1 MDNHLTYTFRVR
13 LRIGLTIGAGLQ
25 SEPFQPIGTPATPA
39 PPTLTDQETAGSIGA
54 VSLTWPEVDANGP
67 GPVRYTVLK
76 QQLSDAPVH
85 EHPDPRLRQ
94 HQPDVRRQAYSY
106 SVVATNDNGKGVS
119 SAPGPATQWRAT
131 GKPASWGAWSV
142 LPTGSNNQARASFSV
157 PPSRGAESLV
167 RIYVDGTK
175 VQQVAATGK
184 TDQLFD
190 VPNNLTSHSV
200 MLEVCNEELACS
212 QSAAQPVQT
221 YGPLVTAHIHSIT
234 PTVDVTRISWTI
246 EVDSNGDEAT
256 LTVTSDQGRNETFT
270 VPVGVSTVTTQAVQL
285 DFQQTENVTV
295 TLSDGSPAR
304 GPVSATSSATTEP
317 PPPPA
322 LTLIKGAACND
333 DPAMGLPKC
342 DTGTCRAPTARTR
355 PVPCSYIDVQNCTRG
370 RRVFCSFDG
379 SPYYYGRLQ
388 LQRPDTDQLLLRQGR
403 TRSDGPS
410 APTATS
416 PAEATPLIWCHPLER
431 NRV

>member
-1 MDNHLTYTFRVR
+1 M
-13 LRIGLTIGAGLQ
+13 
-25 SEPFQPIGTPATPA
+25 
-39 PPTLTDQETAGSIGA
+39 
-54 VSLTWPEVDANGP
+54 
-67 GPVRYTVLK
+67 
-76 QQLSDAPVH
+76 
-85 EHPDPRLRQ
+85 
-94 HQPDVRRQAYSY
+94 
-106 SVVATNDNGKGVS
+106 ATNDNGKGVS

-142 LPTGSNNQARASFSV
+142 LPTGSNNQARASFTV

-175 VQQVAATGK
+175 VQQVATTGK

-285 DFQQTENVTV
+285 DYQQTENVTV

-304 GPVSATSSATTEP
+304 GPGLGHQLRHDRAAPAAGRDPDQGCGVQRRPGHRSARRATPASAAADSARTPSCAFVHIVLTTRE
-317 PPPPA
+317 
-322 LTLIKGAACND
+322 LAA
-333 DPAMGLPKC
+333 P
-342 DTGTCRAPTARTR
+342 APT
-355 PVPCSYIDVQNCTRG
+355 VYCSVNDGRG
-370 RRVFCSFDG
+370 RSL
-379 SPYYYGRLQ
+379 RL
-388 LQRPDTDQLLLRQGR
+388 LNANVDTDRILLRQARAG
-403 TRSDGPS
+403 T
-410 APTATS
+410 
-416 PAEATPLIWCHPLER
+416 
-431 NRV
+431 

>member
-1 MDNHLTYTFRVR
+1 M
-13 LRIGLTIGAGLQ
+13 
-25 SEPFQPIGTPATPA
+25 
-39 PPTLTDQETAGSIGA
+39 
-54 VSLTWPEVDANGP
+54 DANGP

-76 QQLSDAPVH
+76 NNSPMPQCTNITTRGCDSTNLSYDG
-85 EHPDPRLRQ
+85 Q
-94 HQPDVRRQAYSY
+94 TYSY

-119 SAPGPATQWRAT
+119 SAQGPATQWRAT

-142 LPTGSNNQARASFSV
+142 VPTGNNNQARASFNV

-200 MLEVCNEELACS
+200 MLEVCNEELECS

-234 PTVDVTRISWTI
+234 PTIDVTRISWTI

-256 LTVTSDQGRNETFT
+256 LTVTSDRGRNETFT

-285 DFQQTENVTV
+285 DYQQTENVTV
-295 TLSDGSPAR
+295 TLSDGAPAR
-304 GPVSATSSATTEP
+304 GPVSATNSATTEP
-317 PPPPA
+317 PPPPTVVPSA
-322 LTLIKGAACND
+322 RGRRATTTR
-333 DPAMGLPKC
+333 PVGLPAC
-342 DTGTCRAPTARTR
+342 DTGTCR
-355 PVPCSYIDVQNCTRG
+355 
-370 RRVFCSFDG
+370 
-379 SPYYYGRLQ
+379 
-388 LQRPDTDQLLLRQGR
+388 RPDVHGRVLRLRAHRAVRTGSRTSRTALLLVQQTVLPRPLSTPTPDIDTQILLRQCR
-403 TRSDGPS
+403 RERARST
-410 APTATS
+410 APTQFGQK
-416 PAEATPLIWCHPLER
+416 PAPTFIW
-431 NRV
+431 